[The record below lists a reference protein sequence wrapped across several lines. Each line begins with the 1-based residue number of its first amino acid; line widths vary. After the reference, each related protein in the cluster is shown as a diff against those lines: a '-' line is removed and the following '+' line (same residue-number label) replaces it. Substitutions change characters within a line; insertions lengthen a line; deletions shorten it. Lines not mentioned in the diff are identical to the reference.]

1 MSLFE
6 RNRSFLDALTPQDR
20 AALHALGTRRVYRPG
35 ELMMRERDTTTFVL
49 ALRSGW
55 SVVSVDTDRGARLI
69 LALRGAGEVVGDM
82 AAFDQGPRSAS
93 VTALSRVEA
102 TAVSGERF
110 RSFLA
115 ARPHATS
122 LIMRQLSARLRSSDV
137 ERRSLASSSVLQRLA
152 ARLVELTER
161 VGRTGNEGTSV
172 ELPLPQHDLAAAIGA
187 TREAVAKAL
196 RLLREQDVVRTG
208 NRQLVVTDIH
218 LLRLLAEGRSQQ
230 ARGDRERGGRGDR
243 PDHPRPGT
251 GPGTVSGKDGPGG
264 TGPGRTGP
272 GRGRSGKTP
281 PTV

>member
-6 RNRSFLDALTPQDR
+6 KNRSFLDALTPQDR
-20 AALHALGTRRVYRPG
+20 GALLALGSGRTYGPG
-35 ELMMRERDTTTFVL
+35 EIMLRERDTTTFVL

-69 LALRGAGEVVGDM
+69 LALRGTGEVIGDM
-82 AAFDQGPRSAS
+82 AAFDQGPRSAT
-93 VTALSRVEA
+93 VTALGPVEA
-102 TAVSGERF
+102 TAVSGARF

-137 ERRSLASSSVLQRLA
+137 ERRSLASGSVLQRLA

-161 VGRTGNEGTSV
+161 VGRPADDGTVV

-196 RLLREQDVVRTG
+196 RLLREQDVLRTG
-208 NRQLVVTDIH
+208 NRRLTVTDIQ
-218 LLRLLAEGRSQQ
+218 LLRLLAEGRAQPSR
-230 ARGDRERGGRGDR
+230 AGR
-243 PDHPRPGT
+243 PE
-251 GPGTVSGKDGPGG
+251 
-264 TGPGRTGP
+264 
-272 GRGRSGKTP
+272 KTP
-281 PTV
+281 PAV

>member
-20 AALHALGTRRVYRPG
+20 AALLALGSLRTYAPG
-35 ELMMRERDTTTFVL
+35 EAMLRERDTTTFVL

-69 LALRGAGEVVGDM
+69 LALRGAGEVVGDL
-82 AAFDQGPRSAS
+82 AAFDQGPRSAT
-93 VTALSRVEA
+93 VTALGRVEA

-122 LIMRQLSARLRSSDV
+122 LIMRQLSARLRSADV

-161 VGRTGNEGTSV
+161 VGRPSGDGTVV

-208 NRQLVVTDIH
+208 NRRLTVTDIQV
-218 LLRLLAEGRSQQ
+218 LRLLADGRQSQRPR
-230 ARGDRERGGRGDR
+230 AER
-243 PDHPRPGT
+243 PE
-251 GPGTVSGKDGPGG
+251 
-264 TGPGRTGP
+264 
-272 GRGRSGKTP
+272 KTP
-281 PTV
+281 PAV

>member
-1 MSLFE
+1 MSLIE

-20 AALHALGTRRVYRPG
+20 AALLALGSPRTYDPG
-35 ELMMRERDTTTFVL
+35 EAMLRERDTTTFVL

-55 SVVSVDTDRGARLI
+55 SVVSVSTERGGRLI

-82 AAFDQGPRSAS
+82 AAFDQGPRSAT
-93 VTALSRVEA
+93 VTALGTVHA

-110 RSFLA
+110 RGFLA

-137 ERRSLASSSVLQRLA
+137 ERRTLASGSVLQRLA

-161 VGRTGNEGTSV
+161 VGRPSADGTVV

-208 NRQLVVTDIH
+208 NRRLTVTDIQV
-218 LLRLLAEGRSQQ
+218 LRLLADGRQSQ
-230 ARGDRERGGRGDR
+230 R
-243 PDHPRPGT
+243 P
-251 GPGTVSGKDGPGG
+251 
-264 TGPGRTGP
+264 RTGRP
-272 GRGRSGKTP
+272 EKTP
-281 PTV
+281 PAV

>member
-6 RNRSFLDALTPQDR
+6 RNRSFLDALTPHDR
-20 AALHALGTRRVYRPG
+20 SALLALGTRRTYLPG
-35 ELMMRERDTTTFVL
+35 EPMLRERDTTTFVL

-69 LALRGAGEVVGDM
+69 LALRGAGEVIGDM
-82 AAFDQGPRSAS
+82 AAFDQGPRSAT
-93 VTALSRVEA
+93 VTALGQVEA
-102 TAVSGERF
+102 TVLSGERF

-122 LIMRQLSARLRSSDV
+122 LIMRQFSARLRSSDV

-161 VGRTGNEGTSV
+161 VGRVGSEGTSV

-208 NRQLVVTDIH
+208 NRQLLVTDIQV
-218 LLRLLAEGRSQQ
+218 LRLLAEGQ
-230 ARGDRERGGRGDR
+230 AAQPSRGGR
-243 PDHPRPGT
+243 PE
-251 GPGTVSGKDGPGG
+251 
-264 TGPGRTGP
+264 
-272 GRGRSGKTP
+272 KTP

>member
-1 MSLFE
+1 MSLIE

-20 AALHALGTRRVYRPG
+20 AALLALGTRRAYAPG
-35 ELMMRERDTTTFVL
+35 EVMLRERDTTTFVL

-82 AAFDQGPRSAS
+82 AAFDQGPRSAT
-93 VTALSRVEA
+93 VTALGRVEA

-122 LIMRQLSARLRSSDV
+122 LIMRQLSARLRSADV
-137 ERRSLASSSVLQRLA
+137 ERRSLASGSVLQRLA

-161 VGRTGNEGTSV
+161 VGRPGGDGTVV

-208 NRQLVVTDIH
+208 TRRLTVTDIQV
-218 LLRLLAEGRSQQ
+218 LRLLADGRQSQRPR
-230 ARGDRERGGRGDR
+230 AER
-243 PDHPRPGT
+243 PE
-251 GPGTVSGKDGPGG
+251 
-264 TGPGRTGP
+264 
-272 GRGRSGKTP
+272 KTP
-281 PTV
+281 PAV